1 MPSSN
6 RLKPEASYGGPLD
19 DVVVPGEESASAAS
33 PGGDKVQTIVL
44 SDEESAE
51 VLRGI
56 AEMAQAGLPLDEGLE
71 ALAEEVGIG
80 KTQTA
85 FRQLAKEIRAGGN
98 PLVEHD
104 LSYVRLP
111 KYHQRI
117 LLAGIQS
124 DRMGDTL
131 FELLDEE
138 NWRRE
143 YWRDLFAALSYTLLL
158 ALVTLLVV
166 DLLNIIVMPT
176 LQENFLEV
184 YEDFQLDLSFDPT
197 IFRAPPVSWTAF
209 ILLTGV
215 GCLLIPMLLTPSQAA
230 MLRRSIPLLGKIFWW
245 YETLDLIVKL
255 RLLIAQNIPA
265 STALRLA
272 SDSLASR
279 RMVQLAPI
287 WASEMDQGRSL
298 ADVWLTSMDIPTSI
312 LPLIRWGE
320 HSGKLGE
327 ALSSAEEL
335 LKDRLVMR
343 RELIRKIGPPIVTT
357 LVLAA
362 LFWAAI
368 RMFIMFLPLID
379 LINFLS

>member
-1 MPSSN
+1 MSSFN
-6 RLKPEASYGGPLD
+6 RSKPEPSYGGPLD
-19 DVVVPGEESASAAS
+19 DMGAPEEGNANEPAHSSDA
-33 PGGDKVQTIVL
+33 VQAIVL

-56 AEMAQAGLPLDEGLE
+56 AELAQAGLPLDEGLE
-71 ALAEEVGIG
+71 ALAEEVGSG
-80 KTQTA
+80 KTRAAYQ
-85 FRQLAKEIRAGGN
+85 QLAKEIRAGSN
-98 PLVEHD
+98 PLAEHD

-111 KYHQRI
+111 KYHQSI

-124 DRMGDTL
+124 NRMGDTL

-143 YWRDLFAALSYTLLL
+143 YWRDLLAALSYTLLL

-166 DLLNIIVMPT
+166 DLLNVFVMPA
-176 LQENFLEV
+176 LQESFLEV
-184 YEDFQLDLSFDPT
+184 YEDFELDLSFDPT
-197 IFRAPPVSWTAF
+197 IFMAPPISWTAF

-215 GCLLIPMLLTPSQAA
+215 GILLIPMLLTPSQAA

-255 RLLIAQNIPA
+255 RLLIAQNIPT
-265 STALRLA
+265 SKALRLA
-272 SDSLASR
+272 SDSLMSR
-279 RMVQLAPI
+279 RMVQLAPL

-298 ADVWLTSMDIPTSI
+298 ADVWLTSMDIPVSI

-320 HSGKLGE
+320 QSGNLGE
-327 ALSSAEEL
+327 ALASAEEL

-343 RELIRKIGPPIVTT
+343 RELIRKIGPPIITT

-368 RMFIMFLPLID
+368 RMFIMFLPLVD
-379 LINFLS
+379 LINALA